1 MLNAF
6 IGDRT
11 SGLVFQNEKGKPL
24 AQSNVSRRSLHP
36 VLESLKVPSAGFHAF
51 STSPRHAFEQIA
63 RAGIASQVLDGHLES
78 NQTEQYVKLFDE
90 VEYRREV
97 ADSVGL

>member
-1 MLNAF
+1 MLKAF

-24 AQSNVSRRSLHP
+24 AQSNVSRRSHHP

-51 STSPRHAFEQIA
+51 RRV
-63 RAGIASQVLDGHLES
+63 RATHLSKSRVPESLAKFWMGIRNRIRLS
-78 NQTEQYVKLFDE
+78 NT
-90 VEYRREV
+90 
-97 ADSVGL
+97 

>member
-1 MLNAF
+1 MLKAF

-36 VLESLKVPSAGFHAF
+36 VLESLKVPSAGFRGF
-51 STSPRHAFEQIA
+51 RRVRSTHLSKSRVPESLAKFWM
-63 RAGIASQVLDGHLES
+63 GIRNRIRLS
-78 NQTEQYVKLFDE
+78 NT
-90 VEYRREV
+90 
-97 ADSVGL
+97 